1 MAKRTIKKNKP
12 LIATNKRPFTSPVAS
27 AIVTVIALIWTV
39 PTLGLVVTSFRDK
52 EAILSSGW
60 WTSFFNPT
68 YTLDNF
74 REVLF
79 TGGGSLGS
87 QGMIPF
93 AVNSLAIT
101 IPAVVLSV
109 GFGLMAAYALAWIP
123 FRFSDHVFY
132 GLFALQGVPLQLSL
146 LPLLTDRKSV
156 V

>member
-1 MAKRTIKKNKP
+1 MAKAAKKNKP
-12 LIATNKRPFTSPVAS
+12 LIATNNRPFTSPVAS

-109 GFGLMAAYALAWIP
+109 GFGLMASLGSHLDLAITS
-123 FRFSDHVFY
+123 FTVYLRCKVYLCSYRFCRY
-132 GLFALQGVPLQLSL
+132 
-146 LPLLTDRKSV
+146 
-156 V
+156 